1 MTKANILVVEDEAIV
16 AKDLRNRLQRFG
28 YMVPAVASSGQE
40 AINKALEFR
49 PDLVLMDIRLKGQ
62 MDGVEAAHEIHK
74 YLDIPIIYLTAYA
87 DDNTLERAK
96 ITEPFG
102 YLLKPFKERELQ
114 TNIEITLTKHKR
126 ELQTNIEITLTKHK
140 LEKELKANQKW
151 LSTLLKSIGDGV
163 IASDAQETVN
173 FMNPVAE
180 NLTGWQQAEALGRNS
195 SEIFNIANAV
205 TRNPIANPIKKALED
220 NAVVELPEDTV
231 LISKHGQE
239 IPIDD
244 SAAPI
249 KDDKDNIMGAVLIFR
264 DITERKKANEAR
276 QKQIEQAQV
285 VAHLEELNQVK
296 NEFLSLVSHELRSPL
311 NNMKVMIQMLQMSAN
326 PEEFQRYL
334 DLMIVECDREIDLI
348 NDLLD
353 LQRLE
358 TSCYFPLT
366 PDAVLLEQWLT
377 FLIEPFQARV
387 AEHQQTLQLNLP
399 SHLTTL
405 ISDRTR
411 LERIFTELLNNACKY
426 TPAGGEIILGV
437 RQNSVA
443 ENLVTIITI
452 SNSVEIPATELSL
465 IFNKFYRIPNTDLWN
480 QGGTGLGLAIIQKL
494 VAQLQGSIEIE
505 SAEGWT
511 TFTLILPDLVFPIDE

>member
-40 AINKALEFR
+40 AVNKALELR

-62 MDGVEAAHEIHK
+62 MDGVEAAEEIHK
-74 YLDIPIIYLTAYA
+74 HLDVPVIYLTAYA

-96 ITEPFG
+96 ITDPFG

-114 TNIEITLTKHKR
+114 TNIEIALTKHR
-126 ELQTNIEITLTKHK
+126 
-140 LEKELKANQKW
+140 LEKELKASQKW
-151 LSTLLKSIGDGV
+151 LTTLLKSIGDGV
-163 IASDAQETVN
+163 IASDAQEAVN

-195 SEIFNIANAV
+195 SEIFNITDAT
-205 TRNPIANPIKKALED
+205 TRNSIENPLKKALSD
-220 NAVVELPEDTV
+220 GVVVELPEDTI
-231 LISKHGQE
+231 LITRNGQE

-249 KDDKDNIMGAVLIFR
+249 KDDQDNIMGAVLIFR
-264 DITERKKANEAR
+264 DITERKKAHEAR
-276 QKQIEQAQV
+276 QKEIEQAQV
-285 VAHLEELNQVK
+285 VAQLEELNQVK

-311 NNMKVMIQMLQMSAN
+311 NNMKVMIQMLQMSPTPA
-326 PEEFQRYL
+326 EFQHYL
-334 DLMIVECDREIDLI
+334 DLMIVECDRELDLI

-358 TSCYFPLT
+358 TSCYFPVT
-366 PDAVLLEQWLT
+366 PDTLPLQQWLD

-399 SHLTTL
+399 SDLTTL
-405 ISDRTR
+405 ISDRTS
-411 LERIFTELLNNACKY
+411 LERILTELLNNACKY
-426 TPAGGEIILGV
+426 TPPCGTILIGI
-437 RQNSVA
+437 RQNSTVSPR
-443 ENLVTIITI
+443 LTTITV
-452 SNSVEIPATELSL
+452 SNSQEITSIELPL
-465 IFNKFYRIPNTDLWN
+465 IFNKFYRIPNTDFWN

-494 VAQLQGSIEIE
+494 IAQLQGSIQVE
-505 SAEGWT
+505 SGEGWT
-511 TFTLILPDLVFPIDE
+511 TFSLTLPDLELPIDD

>member
-28 YMVPAVASSGQE
+28 YMVPGVASSGQE

-62 MDGVEAAHEIHK
+62 MDGVEAAQEIHRH
-74 YLDIPIIYLTAYA
+74 LDIPVIYLTAYA

-96 ITEPFG
+96 VTEPFG

-114 TNIEITLTKHKR
+114 TNIEIA
-126 ELQTNIEITLTKHK
+126 LTKHK
-140 LEKELKANQKW
+140 LEKELKASQKW

-163 IASDAQETVN
+163 IASNAQEVVN

-180 NLTGWQQAEALGRNS
+180 NLTGWQQSEALGRNS

-205 TRNPIANPIKKALED
+205 TRNSITSPIKQALQEG
-220 NAVVELPEDTV
+220 AVVELPEDTI
-231 LISKHGQE
+231 LISKNGQE

-264 DITERKKANEAR
+264 DITERKKANESR
-276 QKQIEQAQV
+276 KKQIEQAQV
-285 VAHLEELNQVK
+285 VAQLEELNQVK

-311 NNMKVMIQMLQMSAN
+311 NNMKVMIQMLQVSAN

-358 TSCYFPLT
+358 TSCYFPVT
-366 PDAVLLEQWLT
+366 PDALLLQQWLP

-399 SHLTTL
+399 SDSITL
-405 ISDRTR
+405 ISDRTS
-411 LERIFTELLNNACKY
+411 LERILTELLNNACKY

-437 RQNSVA
+437 RQNSS
-443 ENLVTIITI
+443 VTTITV
-452 SNSVEIPATELSL
+452 SNSVEITSTELAL
-465 IFNKFYRIPNTDLWN
+465 IFNKFYRIPNTDFWN

-494 VAQLQGSIEIE
+494 VAQLEGSIEVE

-511 TFTLILPDLVFPIDE
+511 TFSVTLPDLVLPIDE